1 LCAANKSL
9 AVLTNKPVAVSRAII
24 QELGLAKHFFQV
36 YGGNSFDFKKPNP
49 IGVEML
55 VAESGISRNRT
66 LMIGDSGIDVET
78 ARNAR
83 VKVCGVTYGFAPET
97 LRDPAPDLLVDR
109 LEELAD
115 WVLEK
120 NPSV

>member
-1 LCAANKSL
+1 
-9 AVLTNKPVAVSRAII
+9 
-24 QELGLAKHFFQV
+24 
-36 YGGNSFDFKKPNP
+36 
-49 IGVEML
+49 
-55 VAESGISRNRT
+55 
-66 LMIGDSGIDVET
+66 MIGDSGIDVET